1 MFQQVVFVN
10 YKLEE
15 LTYLIVVMVSVY
27 DKIITS
33 QPISN
38 VL

>member
-27 DKIITS
+27 DKNITS